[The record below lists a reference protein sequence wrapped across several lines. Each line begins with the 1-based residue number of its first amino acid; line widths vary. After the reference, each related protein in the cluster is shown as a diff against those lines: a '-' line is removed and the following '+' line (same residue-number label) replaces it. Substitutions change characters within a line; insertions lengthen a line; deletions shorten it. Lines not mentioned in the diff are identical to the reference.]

1 MLLDE
6 ERKEMEK
13 KEQEEEMNLNKN

>member
-6 ERKEMEK
+6 ER
-13 KEQEEEMNLNKN
+13 NI